1 MKIIQTN
8 LNRFALATSFFLLFA
23 ILGNELQVFAHGGED
38 HGDAKPKSETTDKGT
53 VSHSSRLG
61 DLEVMLK
68 HPFFLPDTA
77 TTARLFV
84 TKFET
89 NVGFAEVTAA
99 IEIESSSGLVTKTRI
114 AKTDTAG
121 IFNVSFPA
129 LPNGTYTIRTNLTHG
144 GETDTAT
151 FSGVEVTTASLASA
165 EKGTMSWAQTILI
178 SFIFLLVLALFS
190 GLIYF
195 SLRFSEGRSITEE
208 IGFGLDKNRN
218 VTPAK

>member
-1 MKIIQTN
+1 MKIPTEI
-8 LNRFALATSFFLLFA
+8 LKIKISAIGFLLLFFIA
-23 ILGNELQVFAHGGED
+23 GNALQIFAHGGED
-38 HGDAKPKSETTDKGT
+38 HGDQKPKTETTDKGT

-61 DLEVMLK
+61 ELEVMLK
-68 HPFFLPDTA
+68 HPVFAPDTA

-89 NVGFAEVTAA
+89 NQGFADVAPA
-99 IEIESSSGLVTKTRI
+99 IEIESASGSVTVATV

-129 LPNGTYTIRTNLTHG
+129 LPQGTYTIRTKLTHG

-151 FSGVEVTTASLASA
+151 FSGVEVKNVSAVSA
-165 EKGTMSWAQTILI
+165 ENGGMSWARTVLI
-178 SFIFLLVLALFS
+178 GFVFTVVLALFG

-195 SLRFSEGRSITEE
+195 VLRMGASEPLNEE
-208 IGFGLDKNRN
+208 T
-218 VTPAK
+218 VTA